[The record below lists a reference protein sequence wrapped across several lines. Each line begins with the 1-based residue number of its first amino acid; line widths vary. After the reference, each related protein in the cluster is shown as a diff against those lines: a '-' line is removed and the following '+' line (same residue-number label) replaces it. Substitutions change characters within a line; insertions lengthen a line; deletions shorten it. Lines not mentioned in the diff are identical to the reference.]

1 METINV
7 DDENTAILVG
17 IDESNT
23 QTEIVI
29 PEKIKW
35 PNEGKTYPV
44 TSLMAKSFWRCS
56 NLTSVKI
63 PSSVT
68 SLGEWCFSGCK
79 SLTSIEIPSSVR
91 SLGMGC
97 FIFYIKPSMVGIS
110 SCACA
115 PTHSKRAES
124 KATRRCLV
132 IVVFILFLD

>member
-1 METINV
+1 MKTTITRQRLV
-7 DDENTAILVG
+7 ALLSAILLCVGAQAQDDMPIIDGLMYMIDDENTAILVG

-29 PEKIKW
+29 PEKIIW
-35 PNEGKTYPV
+35 PNDGKTYPV
-44 TSLMAKSFWRCS
+44 TSLMAKSFWCCS

-97 FIFYIKPSMVGIS
+97 FRGCI
-110 SCACA
+110 
-115 PTHSKRAES
+115 
-124 KATRRCLV
+124 
-132 IVVFILFLD
+132 